1 MRKTSRYRVL
11 HSEGKC
17 WALLGRT
24 RGAFTKAPLF
34 PPTLRARQWYRKKLS
49 FQQKIKRESEPRLAC
64 FHVAGRGGGGGWTP
78 LQTQSWWASWRR
90 QQPSRELTV

>member
-34 PPTLRARQWYRKKLS
+34 PPPQCPTMV
-49 FQQKIKRESEPRLAC
+49 QKEIIFSAKD
-64 FHVAGRGGGGGWTP
+64 
-78 LQTQSWWASWRR
+78 
-90 QQPSRELTV
+90 